1 MDPDAMSSPVKS
13 LNVLVVDDEPLIAMS
28 ITDMLEDL
36 GHRVV
41 TAVSAREALALLD
54 READLDLV
62 ITDQMMPDMMGTE
75 LARQAM
81 SRHADLTVFLSTGY
95 SDLDGET
102 DRGLPRLRKPYT
114 LSDLEALIATQFGLK
129 AQS

>member
-1 MDPDAMSSPVKS
+1 MSIKAKS

-36 GHRVV
+36 GHRAV
-41 TAVSAREALALLD
+41 TASSAREALALLD
-54 READLDLV
+54 RESGFDLV
-62 ITDQMMPDMMGTE
+62 ITDQMMPDMMGTD

-102 DRGLPRLRKPYT
+102 DRSLPRLRKPYT
-114 LSDLEALIATQFGLK
+114 LSDLKTLIAAKFDL
-129 AQS
+129 AEQS